1 MARIDQLLTYLK
13 DNGASDLHLA
23 AGLEP
28 RVRVKGRLRTIE
40 GQAVLTDE
48 SLRALLV
55 EIASEKRWN
64 EYLMTDDLDFAYG
77 LEGVAR
83 FRANY
88 FVQKWRREG
97 QPTGSA

>member
-1 MARIDQLLTYLK
+1 MARIDQLLIYLK
-13 DNGASDLHLA
+13 NHGGSDLHLA

-28 RVRVKGRLRTIE
+28 RVRVKGRLQCVE
-40 GQAVLTDE
+40 GEAVLTDE
-48 SLRALLV
+48 VLCALLV

-64 EYLMTDDLDFAYG
+64 EFLMTDDLDFAYG

-88 FVQKWRREG
+88 FVQEWRREG